1 MGRRLDA
8 VLLLDKAPG
17 MSSNA
22 ALQSARRIFAAA
34 KAGHGGTLDP
44 LASGLLPVLFGEATK
59 FSGWMLDAGKTYVAT
74 LEFGI
79 RTDSGDAEGNVISRH
94 TASFDDAALTRAL
107 ESFRGDIEQVP
118 PMYSALKRGGKPLYE
133 LARRG
138 ISVPREARRVRID
151 RLELL
156 GRSGSRLEL
165 EVACTKGTYIR
176 TLADDLGE
184 MLGCGAH
191 LVALRRTAVG
201 DFHLNDASTL
211 EKLGSLAAADLDRVL
226 LPVDRLVAGLR
237 AVTLDGPA
245 TLRFRQ
251 GQAVHC
257 VADDAFATHTQAI
270 SPRRVYGPGGRFLG
284 LGRLAEAALIQPLRL
299 VADVAQAADNH

>member
-1 MGRRLDA
+1 MRRRLDA
-8 VLLLDKAPG
+8 VLLLDKVPG

-22 ALQSARRIFAAA
+22 ALQSARRIYAAA

-59 FSGWMLDAGKTYVAT
+59 FSGWMLDAGKTYRAT

-79 RTDSGDAEGNVISRH
+79 RTDSGDAEGNVISRR
-94 TASFDDAALTRAL
+94 TVSFDDAALAHAL

-118 PMYSALKRGGKPLYE
+118 PMHSALKRGGKPLYE
-133 LARRG
+133 LARKG

-151 RLELL
+151 RLEQL
-156 GRSGSRLEL
+156 GRSGPRLEL

-184 MLGCGAH
+184 RLGCGAH

-201 DFHLNDASTL
+201 DFQVNEASTL
-211 EKLGSLAAADLDRVL
+211 DSLSSLAGADLDRVL
-226 LPVDRLVAGLR
+226 LPVDRLVAGLQ
-237 AVTLDGPA
+237 AVTLDGPS

-251 GQAVHC
+251 GQAVPC
-257 VADDAFATHTQAI
+257 AADDNYTSSTTG
-270 SPRRVYGPGGRFLG
+270 PRRVYGPAGRFLG
-284 LGRLAEAALIQPLRL
+284 LGRLAEAALIRPLRL